1 MPLTHPKTS
10 RVGKRNLSLDPV
22 FVGEGLKPVP
32 RNELPADSM
41 DPNTAYQIV
50 HDELLLDGDARL
62 NLATFVGTWMEP
74 QAQKL
79 YAETYDKSPHKILL
93 LLKEVNYRESGGWRL
108 REFLRDDGGRP
119 ATWDTA
125 TTTFRNGDARR
136 GASTTSNIRT
146 ENMSSTIPT
155 PKRVSPQI

>member
-1 MPLTHPKTS
+1 MPLIHPKNP

-32 RNELPADSM
+32 RNEMPADSM
-41 DPNTAYQIV
+41 DPNIAYQIV

-79 YAETYDKSPHKILL
+79 YAETFDKNMIDKDEYPQTAELEMRCTNMLAHLFHSPD
-93 LLKEVNYRESGGWRL
+93 VSN
-108 REFLRDDGGRP
+108 
-119 ATWDTA
+119 AT
-125 TTTFRNGDARR
+125 G
-136 GASTTSNIRT
+136 
-146 ENMSSTIPT
+146 
-155 PKRVSPQI
+155 